1 VSITRLVLIHQAFRK
16 EIGMTQDNDREGKP
30 VSYWIML
37 GIMFTAFLMVA
48 AS

>member
-1 VSITRLVLIHQAFRK
+1 
-16 EIGMTQDNDREGKP
+16 MTQDHDRDGKP
-30 VSYWIML
+30 ISYWIML